1 LISSSVIQWLL
12 IVFGKSIKR
21 REESINGSMMG
32 QRKEN
37 MTTKFPTLEFKA
49 EVFAFLD
56 TIRKEGSINMF
67 ESPRLISEMYGLDK
81 QDAKQMFLDW
91 TVDFSSRQQD

>member
-1 LISSSVIQWLL
+1 
-12 IVFGKSIKR
+12 
-21 REESINGSMMG
+21 MMS

-56 TIRKEGSINMF
+56 AIREEGKINMF
-67 ESPRLISEMYGLDK
+67 ESPRLLSEIYGVDK
-81 QDAKQMFLDW
+81 QDARMMFQEW
-91 TVDFSSRQQD
+91 TVDFASRQQD

>member
-1 LISSSVIQWLL
+1 
-12 IVFGKSIKR
+12 
-21 REESINGSMMG
+21 MMS